1 MEKKEKI
8 IFQEEAKQSLRNIA
22 IYIEEKSYP
31 ETSERYIQ
39 RMLDFVKSLAVFPN
53 KYSLCRFIKFAK
65 RKLHCAVFEH
75 TYIFAYKVVKNRL
88 IIYNVIHSK
97 ALK

>member
-8 IFQEEAKQSLRNIA
+8 IFREVAKQSLRNIA
-22 IYIEEKSYP
+22 IYIEEKGYP
-31 ETSERYIQ
+31 ETSEKYIQ
-39 RMLDFVKSLAVFPN
+39 RMLDFGKSLLPFPN
-53 KYSLCRFIKFAK
+53 KYPLCRFPKFAK
-65 RKLHCAVFEH
+65 RSLHCAVFEH
-75 TYIFAYKVVKNRL
+75 AYIFIYKVVKNKL